1 MDPDIAPLARRLAEE
16 NNVDWRRLQG
26 SGSDGRIVERD
37 VLDYLARVMA
47 GDEAVDPTPE
57 PLPDGMEAWP
67 EEAGADEDAY
77 AGAENAASDDD
88 LLLAGDDLVAGDE
101 EDQDDLLLA
110 GTEAATPEP
119 RDESPDLFDEIGSA
133 EAERSSAPDLFLDE
147 GDDVSGTPAD
157 RGRADFDFGGLP
169 GAGEDAAPAAPREG
183 ALADADALTFG
194 DADAASVPAD
204 EPAAP
209 ASHEPAPEAG
219 AGAPT
224 PHGERSGAGDALAG
238 GAAAADEAAPREPA
252 GHEAAHER
260 AHEAVPPRP
269 DVPPAVA
276 AETHAEAGGE
286 TRGLPLARS
295 RTVLRRHLDVGSA
308 LAVRRS
314 VALEAGRDDVPV
326 AALVLAA
333 ARRAAD
339 RLDVAR
345 PGVAVPA
352 PGGRMSVVV
361 PAGEGLAAIAAA
373 MDAAASEV
381 REDEGADL
389 WVVDLS
395 GVGIDEAVLDVD
407 APQLVLGR
415 LLSDADDGSVRAT
428 MSLVADVPVERGAA
442 FLARVADLLEDP
454 LRLLA

>member
-67 EEAGADEDAY
+67 EESDDAY
-77 AGAENAASDDD
+77 ASAPRVGSDDD

-110 GTEAATPEP
+110 GSEPATPEP
-119 RDESPDLFDEIGSA
+119 RDEAPDLFGDAESA
-133 EAERSSAPDLFLDE
+133 DVERAAAPDLFLDE
-147 GDDVSGTPAD
+147 GDDRSDTPAAS
-157 RGRADFDFGGLP
+157 GRADFDFGGFP
-169 GAGEDAAPAAPREG
+169 GAGEDDASAAPRGG
-183 ALADADALTFG
+183 ALGDADALTFG
-194 DADAASVPAD
+194 DADAAS
-204 EPAAP
+204 AP
-209 ASHEPAPEAG
+209 AGEAARPTSREPAPEPARAPEAG
-219 AGAPT
+219 TPT
-224 PHGERSGAGDALAG
+224 SYDERSGLGDAAAG
-238 GAAAADEAAPREPA
+238 GAAATHEPA
-252 GHEAAHER
+252 
-260 AHEAVPPRP
+260 PPHP
-269 DVPPAVA
+269 DVAPAVA
-276 AETHAEAGGE
+276 AETHVEAGRE
-286 TRGLPLARS
+286 TQGLPLARS

-339 RLDVAR
+339 RLDVLR
-345 PGVAVPA
+345 PGVAVPG

-361 PAGEGLAAIAAA
+361 PAGEGLSAIAAA
-373 MDAAASEV
+373 MDAAAGEAGQD
-381 REDEGADL
+381 EDADL

-395 GVGIDEAVLDVD
+395 GVGIDEAVLDVG